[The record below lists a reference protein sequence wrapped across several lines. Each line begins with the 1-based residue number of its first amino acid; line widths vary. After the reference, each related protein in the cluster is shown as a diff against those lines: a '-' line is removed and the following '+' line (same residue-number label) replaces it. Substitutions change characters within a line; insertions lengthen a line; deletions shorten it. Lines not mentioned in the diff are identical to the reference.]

1 MTITFKPLGAQT
13 KALLLTALSAA
24 VLAGCGSGSGADVVA
39 NNNPANNQG
48 GNQGVA
54 YNGPAPQ
61 TADVQNFKN
70 EVWDNI
76 ILEATCGNCH
86 IEGQQAPTF
95 ARGDDINMAYAD
107 SNPLVDLLSPQNSR
121 LVTKVG
127 SGHNCWLSSDQACAD
142 IMQTWIE
149 NWAGGNAAAGGRDI
163 VLEAPTA
170 MTPGSSKNFPADSAT
185 FQATVYPLLEQY
197 CQECH
202 SSGSQV
208 QQSPF
213 MAEPPDDMGS
223 VAVAYDAVKT
233 KINLD
238 APELSRLVIR
248 LSEEFHN
255 CWSDCQSDA
264 AQMLSAINAFA
275 NPIQPDQVNPAL
287 VFSDALTIFDGTIA
301 SGGNRHETDQIALYE
316 FKEGSG
322 TTAFDTSG
330 VTPALDLTLSGDV
343 VWVGGWGIQINN
355 GKAQGS
361 TADSAKLH
369 QLITATGEYSVEA
382 WVAPA
387 NVVQENARIVSYS
400 AGPFSRNFT
409 LGQTM
414 YDYDFFNRSEN
425 TDGNGDPALSTPS
438 AEEVLQATLQ
448 HVVAT
453 YDPVNGRRIYVN
465 GELRAGADEA
475 NAGSIADWDN
485 TFAFVV
491 GNEVSSDGLFQ
502 GVLRMV
508 AVHNRALT
516 ESQIRQNL
524 EVGVGEKFFLLFGIS
539 HLVDVPQAYIVIE
552 VSQFDSY
559 AYLFNKPFFI
569 SLQDNITVGNIP
581 LQGMRIG
588 INGSEAK
595 VGQAWANLST
605 TLTDAT
611 YNPAS
616 GQSLST
622 VGTTIG
628 LQKGPDADEFFLTF
642 DQLGNNSFVRT
653 IDPPV
658 VVAASDG
665 VPTADIGVRTFDEI
679 AATMSVVTGT
689 DPQDANILAT
699 YQGVRESLP
708 AVDGLNA
715 FLSSHQVVIASLA
728 ITYCDALV
736 EDTGLR
742 ATYFAGFNFGASPA
756 VAFSGGGRD
765 IVIDSLVGN
774 AVGNGIGTQPDYVTL
789 SNELGYA
796 TDNGNRPNN
805 LIDRLIN
812 GGNAD
817 TPGIVKGVCAAV
829 VGSAATLVQ

>member
-1 MTITFKPLGAQT
+1 MTTTMKSLSVHT
-13 KALLLTALSAA
+13 KAIVLAALSAA
-24 VLAGCGSGSGADVVA
+24 ILAGCGGGSGADVVV
-39 NNNPANNQG
+39 NNPGNSG
-48 GNQGVA
+48 GGTVPN
-54 YNGPAPQ
+54 YTGPAPATQ
-61 TADVQNFKN
+61 DVQNFKIHL
-70 EVWDNI
+70 WDNI
-76 ILEATCGNCH
+76 IAEAGCNNCH
-86 IEGQQAPTF
+86 IQGQQSPTF
-95 ARGDDINMAYAD
+95 ARDDDINMAYAD
-107 SNPLVDLLSPQNSR
+107 SNPIVDLLSPQNSR
-121 LVTKVG
+121 LVSKVG
-127 SGHNCWLSSDQACAD
+127 GGHNCWLASDQACAD

-149 NWAGGNAAAGGRDI
+149 GWAGGNAAAGGRDI
-163 VLEAPTA
+163 ILEPPTS
-170 MTPGSSKNFPADSAT
+170 MQPGTSRNFPDDPAT
-185 FQATVYPLLEQY
+185 FQQTIYPLLATY
-197 CQECH
+197 CQDCH
-202 SSGSQV
+202 SSGSSV

-213 MAEPPDDMGS
+213 IGEPPDDGGS

-238 APELSRLVIR
+238 DTDLSRLVVR
-248 LSEEFHN
+248 LGEEFHN
-255 CWSDCQSDA
+255 CWSDCGNDSADMLA
-264 AQMLSAINAFA
+264 AIDAFA
-275 NPIQPDQVNPAL
+275 NPIVPDQVDPAL
-287 VFSDALTIFDGTIA
+287 VFSDALTIFDGTVA

-316 FKEGSG
+316 FKAGSG

-343 VWVGGWGIQINN
+343 TWVGGWGIQITD

-369 QLITATGEYSVEA
+369 ELITATGEYSIEA

-414 YDYDFFNRSEN
+414 YDYDFYNRSEN
-425 TDGNGDPALSTPS
+425 TDGNGEPRLSTPS

-465 GELRAGADEA
+465 GELRASGDEA
-475 NAGSIADWDN
+475 NGGSIADWDN
-485 TFAFVV
+485 TFAFVL

-508 AVHNRALT
+508 AIHNRALN
-516 ESQIRQNL
+516 EAQVLQNL
-524 EVGVGEKFFLLFGIS
+524 EVGVGEKFFLLFGVS
-539 HLVDVPQAYIVIE
+539 HLIDVPQAYVVIE

-559 AYLFNKPFFI
+559 SYLFNKPFFI
-569 SLQDNITVGNIP
+569 SLADNITVGNVP
-581 LQGMRIG
+581 LTGMRIG
-588 INGSEAK
+588 INGSEAT
-595 VGQAWANLST
+595 VGQAWANLDT
-605 TLTDAT
+605 ALTDTA

-616 GQSLST
+616 GQPLST
-622 VGTTIG
+622 VGTVIG
-628 LQKGPDADEFFLTF
+628 LQKGPDSDEFFLTF

-658 VVAASDG
+658 VVAATDG

-679 AATMSVVTGT
+679 AATMAVVTGI
-689 DPQDANILAT
+689 DPQDANVLAT

-708 AVDGLNA
+708 AVDSLNA

-736 EDTGLR
+736 EDTGRR
-742 ATYFAGFNFGASPA
+742 ATYFPGLNFAASPA
-756 VAFSGGGRD
+756 VALSGAGRD
-765 IVIDSLVGN
+765 IVIDSLVAN
-774 AVGNGIGTQPDYVTL
+774 AVGNGLGTQPDYTTL
-789 SNELGYA
+789 ANELGYA
-796 TDNGNRPNN
+796 VDDGNRPNN